1 MVVNF
6 NGEEFLVW
14 IIFLKPNNQILVLSN
29 SLAPS
34 SYSLI
39 SVSLSKLI
47 ISLLKFIALW
57 CIMNTYIRKSW
68 SKQLKCALHCEGRT
82 DINNYSKH
90 PLSLSAKRVM
100 KMTLGKE
107 EKTKAS
113 SPLPLP
119 YILIPTPGVSTRDSH
134 TIALKQ
140 RRKQSS
146 QVCNPFTFHTRDKLK
161 PTKPV
166 TQTSLGPVEGTKA
179 GSAQAHYH

>member
-119 YILIPTPGVSTRDSH
+119 YILIPTPRSQY
-134 TIALKQ
+134 Q
-140 RRKQSS
+140 RLPHHCFKTKKEAKFSGLQS
-146 QVCNPFTFHTRDKLK
+146 FHIPHQR
-161 PTKPV
+161 
-166 TQTSLGPVEGTKA
+166 
-179 GSAQAHYH
+179 